1 MDLSRPQKLIVIVG
15 LSALLAGI
23 IVLSL
28 GRMAAKDTTV
38 TYIAPKALPQ
48 PAAVPAAAVSAIQNP
63 YVAVHVVGAVC
74 SPGMYWLKNGCRV
87 ADAVQMAGG
96 MLPEAD
102 QTSVNLA
109 SALQDGEQI
118 KVLAQPEDNSG
129 QADSATAAPAQGNSA
144 ASAGAQQTGA
154 DLTLP
159 PKAKGAAVTWPIS
172 LNQATK
178 EQLELLPGL
187 GPALSARILYYRY
200 EHGGFKSVE
209 DLTNV
214 SGISQRRLEA
224 LRPYLRP

>member
-1 MDLSRPQKLIVIVG
+1 MDLSRPQKLLVIVG
-15 LSALLAGI
+15 LVALLVGI

-38 TYIAPKALPQ
+38 TYVAPKALPQ
-48 PAAVPAAAVSAIQNP
+48 ASTTPAAAVSAVQSQW
-63 YVAVHVVGAVC
+63 VAVHVVGAVY

-129 QADSATAAPAQGNSA
+129 QADSATAAPAAVPA
-144 ASAGAQQTGA
+144 ASAGTGG
-154 DLTLP
+154 DITLP

-178 EQLELLPGL
+178 DQLELLPGI

-200 EHGGFKSVE
+200 EHGGFRSVE
-209 DLTNV
+209 ELMNV
-214 SGISQRRLEA
+214 SGISQHRLEA